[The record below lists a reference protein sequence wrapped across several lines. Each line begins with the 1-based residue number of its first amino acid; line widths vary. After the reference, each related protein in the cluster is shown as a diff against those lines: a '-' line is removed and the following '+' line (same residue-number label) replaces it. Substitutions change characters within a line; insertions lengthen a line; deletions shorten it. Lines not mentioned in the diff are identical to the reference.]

1 MIGLIVSALAII
13 GLASVIDL
21 RATAETLGRTDLRW
35 LAATLLMVPFQ
46 VLLRT
51 ARWRLLLPRR
61 PDGERPAFRRVMPV
75 LLAGYFGNLILPARL
90 GEPVRAY
97 LAARR
102 EQLSFPRVLGSVLL
116 ERVIDLAT
124 LAMVAV
130 LAAWAAGAPTWMVRG
145 MTIVALIGFGMGLV
159 LATSGI
165 PRALGLLTRVLG
177 TRIDR
182 IRGAIGVAVSFGE
195 GAGGQ
200 GRGPLAAALV
210 ISTVTWGF
218 VAGTYWLLG
227 QALGLD
233 LTLAGALLIA
243 AIATLGTAIPSA
255 PAHIGTFEV
264 AAVVAATAIG
274 IAPDQALALALLAH
288 AVTILP
294 FAIAGAGSVA
304 WMSISLRSVANE
316 AAAALPDP
324 KPAT

>member
-1 MIGLIVSALAII
+1 VSALAII
-13 GLASVIDL
+13 GLASIIDL
-21 RATAETLGRTDLRW
+21 RATIETLGRTDLRW

-51 ARWRLLLPRR
+51 ARWRLLLPHR
-61 PDGERPAFRRVMPV
+61 PDGERPSIQRVMPV
-75 LLAGYFGNLILPARL
+75 LLAGYFGNLVLPARL

-124 LAMVAV
+124 LALVAFA
-130 LAAWAAGAPTWMVRG
+130 AAWAAGAPTWMVRG
-145 MTIVALIGFGMGLV
+145 TAIVALIGFGLAVV
-159 LATSGI
+159 LLTSGI
-165 PRALGLLTRVLG
+165 PRVLRTVTRVLG
-177 TRIDR
+177 ARIER
-182 IRGAIGVAVSFGE
+182 VRGAIRVLVTFGE

-200 GRGPLAAALV
+200 GRGPLAAALG
-210 ISTVTWGF
+210 ISTVTWAF

-233 LTLAGALLIA
+233 LALAGALLIA

-264 AAVVAATAIG
+264 AAVVGATAIG
-274 IAPDQALALALLAH
+274 VAPDQALALALLAH

-294 FAIAGAGSVA
+294 FAIAGAGTVA
-304 WMSISLRSVANE
+304 WMSISLRSIASE
-316 AAAALPDP
+316 AAAALPEP
-324 KPAT
+324 NRAG